1 MKIWVLKY
9 LSFCL
14 NIYIYTLRSHSVLWV
29 RSSTTSSVIL
39 LCTHRSHSIMYSQ
52 KSFCSVSQIKHDIK
66 CHFVCYHSMNQI
78 KCDLSE
84 SVSQTSLL
92 TEWLEWVCG
101 SDLYIY
107 MYIYIYVTTE
117 QNDCCEY
124 RIESIDWFWLRG
136 WPNNKGALCS
146 LILEFWYKLLIS
158 LGSSSYS
165 KDHDDEDCFYYF
177 QK

>member
-9 LSFCL
+9 LSFCR

-66 CHFVCYHSMNQI
+66 CRFVCYHSMNQI

-92 TEWLEWVCG
+92 TEWLLWVQKESIEWVCE
-101 SDLYIY
+101 SDIITHRMTWVSLWVRL
-107 MYIYIYVTTE
+107 IYIYVYIYICDYRTE
-117 QNDCCEY
+117 WLLWVQN
-124 RIESIDWFWLRG
+124 RINR
-136 WPNNKGALCS
+136 
-146 LILEFWYKLLIS
+146 LILIAGLTK
-158 LGSSSYS
+158 
-165 KDHDDEDCFYYF
+165 
-177 QK
+177 

>member
-9 LSFCL
+9 LSFCR

-92 TEWLEWVCG
+92 TEWLLWVQNRINWV
-101 SDLYIY
+101 SLWVRHHYSQNDLSESVGQTYIYICIYIY
-107 MYIYIYVTTE
+107 MWLQNRMTAVSTE
-117 QNDCCEY
+117 
-124 RIESIDWFWLRG
+124 
-136 WPNNKGALCS
+136 
-146 LILEFWYKLLIS
+146 
-158 LGSSSYS
+158 
-165 KDHDDEDCFYYF
+165 
-177 QK
+177 